1 MPHLEPGND
10 QAGYLAASWIGS
22 SVYKLELEAKAML
35 NSKIKSD
42 PILTIVISATIAVS
56 VYAGAAATAQGE
68 PSRAATAS
76 LPPIDDGLPMPGFD
90 IVPGETAIVVTDPQ
104 NDFLSPKGV
113 TWGVVGQSITEN
125 GTVENIEQLFRAAG
139 DTGMPLFISPHYYY
153 EHDHRWKFE
162 GTLET
167 LMHSI
172 GMFDRPTALNLEG
185 FEGSGADWLEQ
196 YKPYIENSET
206 VVTSPHKVYG
216 PDSND
221 LALQL
226 RKAGI
231 SKVILAGMSSNLC
244 TESHMRSLIE
254 QGFEVMVVTDATAG
268 AITEH
273 YNGYDASLTNFRMIA
288 SKVDNTENTVKAIKA
303 AYSR

>member
-1 MPHLEPGND
+1 MRQTTL
-10 QAGYLAASWIGS
+10 ST
-22 SVYKLELEAKAML
+22 KAVL
-35 NSKIKSD
+35 SF
-42 PILTIVISATIAVS
+42 ILFTAATIAVFTMP
-56 VYAGAAATAQGE
+56 GTAKGE
-68 PSRAATAS
+68 GGVRAASAK
-76 LPPIDDGLPMPGFD
+76 LPPINDGLPMPGFTISEGD
-90 IVPGETAIVVTDPQ
+90 TAIVITDPQ
-104 NDFLSPKGV
+104 NDFLSPDGV

-125 GTVENIEQLFRAAG
+125 GTVENLEALFAVAEET
-139 DTGMPLFISPHYYY
+139 DMPVFVSPHFYF

-167 LMHSI
+167 LMHKI
-172 GMFDRPTALNLEG
+172 GMFDRPNALTLEG
-185 FEGSGADWLEQ
+185 FESSGADWLDR
-196 YKPYIENSET
+196 YKRYIDNGQT

-231 SKVILAGMSSNLC
+231 NKVILAGMSSNLC

-254 QGFEVMVVTDATAG
+254 AGFEVMVVTDATAG

-288 SKVDNTENTVKAIKA
+288 SAVDNTENTVANIRA
-303 AYSR
+303 ALHD

>member
-1 MPHLEPGND
+1 MPPP
-10 QAGYLAASWIGS
+10 
-22 SVYKLELEAKAML
+22 KA
-35 NSKIKSD
+35 D
-42 PILTIVISATIAVS
+42 PAPILTIVVSATLAIS
-56 VYAGAAATAQGE
+56 LHAGAATAQDGNAR
-68 PSRAATAS
+68 PVSAS
-76 LPPIDDGLPMPGFD
+76 QPPVNDGLPMPGFD
-90 IVPGETAIVVTDPQ
+90 IVAGETAIVVTDPQ
-104 NDFLSPKGV
+104 NDFLSPDGV

-125 GTVENIEQLFRAAG
+125 GTIENIEELFRVAG
-139 DTGMPLFISPHYYY
+139 ETGMPLFISPHYYY
-153 EHDHRWKFE
+153 EHDHRWEFE

-172 GMFDRPTALNLEG
+172 GMFDRPNALDLEG

-196 YKPYIENSET
+196 YRTYIENGET

-226 RKAGI
+226 RKSGI

-244 TESHMRSLIE
+244 TESHMRGLIE

-268 AITEH
+268 AITAH
-273 YNGYDASLTNFRMIA
+273 YNGYEASLTNFRMIA
-288 SKVDNTENTVKAIKA
+288 SKVDNTANTVKAIKA
-303 AYSR
+303 AYHR

>member
-1 MPHLEPGND
+1 MPPVN
-10 QAGYLAASWIGS
+10 
-22 SVYKLELEAKAML
+22 
-35 NSKIKSD
+35 
-42 PILTIVISATIAVS
+42 
-56 VYAGAAATAQGE
+56 
-68 PSRAATAS
+68 
-76 LPPIDDGLPMPGFD
+76 DGLPMPGFVVTTD
-90 IVPGETAIVVTDPQ
+90 GTAIVVTDPQ
-104 NDFLSPKGV
+104 NDFLSPDGV

-125 GTVENIEQLFRAAG
+125 GTVENIGDLFAVAEQ
-139 DTGMPLFISPHYYY
+139 TGMPVFVSPHYYY
-153 EHDHRWKFE
+153 EHDHEWLFE

-172 GMFDRPTALNLEG
+172 GMFDRPSALNLEG
-185 FEGSGADWLEQ
+185 FEGSGADWLDQ
-196 YKPYIENSET
+196 YKPYIENGET

-231 SKVILAGMSSNLC
+231 NKVILAGMSSNLC

-254 QGFEVMVVTDATAG
+254 SGFEVMVVTDATAG

-288 SKVDNTENTVKAIKA
+288 SAVDNTANTVKAIRS
-303 AYSR
+303 AYKK